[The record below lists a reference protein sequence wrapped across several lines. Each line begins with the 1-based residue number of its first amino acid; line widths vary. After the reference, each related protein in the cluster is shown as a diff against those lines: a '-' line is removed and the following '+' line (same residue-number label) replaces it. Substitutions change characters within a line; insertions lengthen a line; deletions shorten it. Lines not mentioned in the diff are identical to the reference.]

1 MSGKKITRAYVL
13 RKIGSDYGAIKG
25 RVGFDKL
32 NSSRNYGSSPQESF
46 ESYQQ
51 RKRSESVDGGPSTL
65 SALVASVFLGFYAPR
80 KLEDTK

>member
-32 NSSRNYGSSPQESF
+32 NSS
-46 ESYQQ
+46 
-51 RKRSESVDGGPSTL
+51 
-65 SALVASVFLGFYAPR
+65 
-80 KLEDTK
+80 